1 MRAGQQSGMQ
11 HTAQF
16 NVVNKGGLAG
26 GDFKAIY
33 FTLSFADYAQLGE
46 NTGLDRCWGPPPS
59 RIFASP
65 STAGFT
71 PLIRAGPA
79 MLGML
84 QGRAPRVP
92 WPEVLM

>member
-16 NVVNKGGLAG
+16 NVVNKSGFAG
-26 GDFKAIY
+26 GEFNGIY
-33 FTLSFADYAQLGE
+33 FTLSFADYAQFGG
-46 NTGLDRCWGPPPS
+46 NTGLDKCCGTTTS

-65 STAGFT
+65 STAGVI

-92 WPEVLM
+92 WPEDLM